1 MNEPR
6 NGHANAAKELQAWI
20 VTMSAFVKRMAPYQ
34 LVTVGDEV
42 RAPHLHGH
50 RASCLSC
57 SWRRRAVLAGVII
70 CLSQM
75 QYLIG
80 RPRGY
85 VPYHSQGFYQ
95 PSMCQSDECALFL

>member
-42 RAPHLHGH
+42 RASSLAWAPCILPVMLLAAQGSAGRGHHLSVTNAISDWQAKRL
-50 RASCLSC
+50 RALPF
-57 SWRRRAVLAGVII
+57 AG
-70 CLSQM
+70 L
-75 QYLIG
+75 L
-80 RPRGY
+80 PAFH
-85 VPYHSQGFYQ
+85 VPVR
-95 PSMCQSDECALFL
+95 